1 MFYNNCV
8 AYCNTASK
16 QNIVDKLETYVPYNF
31 WISASLHIQF
41 SLVTCM
47 HQTEVI
53 KGPCG
58 SVGMTFRHVPAS
70 EGDAVHV
77 SIETV
82 TPNSPAALADLQRG
96 DRLIAI
102 GGLRCVIALTV
113 HQQSVMIFML
123 FLKFCIIVI

>member
-1 MFYNNCV
+1 MNDHYKIF
-8 AYCNTASK
+8 
-16 QNIVDKLETYVPYNF
+16 
-31 WISASLHIQF
+31 
-41 SLVTCM
+41 TCPVCDLN
-47 HQTEVI
+47 QTEVV

-58 SVGMTFRHVPAS
+58 SVGMTFRHVPAT

-102 GGLRCVIALTV
+102 GGQGCLLPAT
-113 HQQSVMIFML
+113 IFWVL
-123 FLKFCIIVI
+123 VSDPVSCFCFCPQV

>member
-1 MFYNNCV
+1 MQQVMFLTV
-8 AYCNTASK
+8 QSSP
-16 QNIVDKLETYVPYNF
+16 VPC
-31 WISASLHIQF
+31 L
-41 SLVTCM
+41 

-58 SVGMTFRHVPAS
+58 SVGMTFRHVPAC

-82 TPNSPAALADLQRG
+82 TPNSPAALADLQKG

-102 GGLRCVIALTV
+102 GGLKCNHLKTKTFYNNTKKTVI
-113 HQQSVMIFML
+113 
-123 FLKFCIIVI
+123 

>member
-1 MFYNNCV
+1 
-8 AYCNTASK
+8 
-16 QNIVDKLETYVPYNF
+16 
-31 WISASLHIQF
+31 
-41 SLVTCM
+41 M

-77 SIETV
+77 GIETV

-102 GGLRCVIALTV
+102 GGLRCLFIVVISRISFFKTV
-113 HQQSVMIFML
+113 SS
-123 FLKFCIIVI
+123 

>member
-1 MFYNNCV
+1 MN
-8 AYCNTASK
+8 
-16 QNIVDKLETYVPYNF
+16 
-31 WISASLHIQF
+31 
-41 SLVTCM
+41 
-47 HQTEVI
+47 QTEVV

-102 GGLRCVIALTV
+102 GGLGLPRVSAGSSRVLTS
-113 HQQSVMIFML
+113 HLCLCPQES
-123 FLKFCIIVI
+123 K

>member
-1 MFYNNCV
+1 MEF
-8 AYCNTASK
+8 
-16 QNIVDKLETYVPYNF
+16 IVL
-31 WISASLHIQF
+31 F
-41 SLVTCM
+41 SLVACM

-53 KGPCG
+53 KGQCG

-82 TPNSPAALADLQRG
+82 MPNSPAALADLQRG

-102 GGLRCVIALTV
+102 GGLRYVTVPFVQNFVVQFFALLTDNLFPILVFVDRCQSDILGSSAQTV
-113 HQQSVMIFML
+113 EAGWRQGGGTL
-123 FLKFCIIVI
+123 

>member
-1 MFYNNCV
+1 M
-8 AYCNTASK
+8 
-16 QNIVDKLETYVPYNF
+16 
-31 WISASLHIQF
+31 
-41 SLVTCM
+41 
-47 HQTEVI
+47 I
-53 KGPCG
+53 KGACG

-102 GGLRCVIALTV
+102 GGLRFFYLVTIRRFKKTV
-113 HQQSVMIFML
+113 RSL
-123 FLKFCIIVI
+123 LY

>member
-1 MFYNNCV
+1 MWPK
-8 AYCNTASK
+8 TSK
-16 QNIVDKLETYVPYNF
+16 SVQIFLFIFLFLFLFCIY
-31 WISASLHIQF
+31 
-41 SLVTCM
+41 
-47 HQTEVI
+47 QTEVI

-58 SVGMTFRHVPAS
+58 NVGMTFRHVPAS

-102 GGLRCVIALTV
+102 GGL
-113 HQQSVMIFML
+113 
-123 FLKFCIIVI
+123 

>member
-1 MFYNNCV
+1 MGFAAN
-8 AYCNTASK
+8 
-16 QNIVDKLETYVPYNF
+16 E
-31 WISASLHIQF
+31 
-41 SLVTCM
+41 LVCPVT
-47 HQTEVI
+47 QTEVV

-70 EGDAVHV
+70 EGDVVRV

-102 GGLRCVIALTV
+102 AGVAPPPTLAPPCMSGVFG
-113 HQQSVMIFML
+113 SVR
-123 FLKFCIIVI
+123 